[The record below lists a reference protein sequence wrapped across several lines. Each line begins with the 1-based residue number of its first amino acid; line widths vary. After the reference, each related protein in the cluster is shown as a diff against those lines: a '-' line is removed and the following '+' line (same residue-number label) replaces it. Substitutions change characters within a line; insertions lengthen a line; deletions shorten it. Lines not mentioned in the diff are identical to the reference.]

1 VTRCGPD
8 LGYLCRMHGTFSS
21 APFHYNLAIYPGC
34 IKTVRVETPYGV
46 ERHRAIVCGA
56 PERTMLWW

>member
-1 VTRCGPD
+1 
-8 LGYLCRMHGTFSS
+8 MHGTFSS
-21 APFHYNLAIYPGC
+21 APFHYNLAVYPGC